1 MSPFSWI
8 VEFDLSTICSRCI
21 HQYSWV
27 WPPVFLYLYCLCL
40 VLESV
45 ASVCLLFPLLWMRTS
60 IVVSLPHFPLLYF
73 SDGKEGIVTTCL
85 FHVILCQNMRI
96 HIYKWGV
103 MDITRIL
110 DFQMWAV
117 KGLDFSSTK
126 EGLSVSNVFGG
137 GWNAHLMIR
146 GVGCDK
152 TCWPIFRS
160 ISYSS
165 QHSARLCF
173 LIFLAIR
180 YDGQGSSSYGCW
192 TESDKYHLQT
202 YLYQKVLLWVIP
214 HVLFPLTWW
223 QTQPFSVTVR
233 RYPHFWPRRI
243 PAKQIQIIFGR
254 THFRE
259 RTSGNKEKV
268 IGEMSL

>member
-1 MSPFSWI
+1 MCHPFSG
-8 VEFDLSTICSRCI
+8 LLNLICQQFVQDVFINI
-21 HQYSWV
+21 HELGLQFSYICTV
-27 WPPVFLYLYCLCL
+27 L
-40 VLESV
+40 VLFWNQQ
-45 ASVCLLFPLLWMRTS
+45 LLCVSFSLLWMRTS
-60 IVVSLPHFPLLYF
+60 TVVSLPHFPLLYF

-85 FHVILCQNMRI
+85 FQVTLCQNMRI

-103 MDITRIL
+103 MDISRIL

-117 KGLDFSSTK
+117 KGLDFNSTK
-126 EGLSVSNVFGG
+126 EGLSVSNVFGE

-146 GVGCDK
+146 SVDCDK
-152 TCWPIFRS
+152 TCWLIIRF

-180 YDGQGSSSYGCW
+180 YDGQGSSSYGSW

-214 HVLFPLTWW
+214 HVLFPLTWCW
-223 QTQPFSVTVR
+223 QTQPFLVTVR
-233 RYPHFWPRRI
+233 RYPHFWPW
-243 PAKQIQIIFGR
+243 R
-254 THFRE
+254 TPDRSKFKSSLEEHISDRE
-259 RTSGNKEKV
+259 TQATKKE
-268 IGEMSL
+268 L

>member
-1 MSPFSWI
+1 MSPFFQI

-21 HQYSWV
+21 HQYSRA
-27 WPPVFLYLYCLCL
+27 WPPIFIYCTVL
-40 VLESV
+40 VLFWNQQ
-45 ASVCLLFPLLWMRTS
+45 LLCVSFSLLWMRTS
-60 IVVSLPHFPLLYF
+60 TVVSLPHYPLLYF

-85 FHVILCQNMRI
+85 FQVTLCQNMRI

-103 MDITRIL
+103 MDISRIL

-117 KGLDFSSTK
+117 KGLDFNSTK
-126 EGLSVSNVFGG
+126 EGLSVSNVFGE

-146 GVGCDK
+146 SVDYDK
-152 TCWPIFRS
+152 TCWLIIRF
-160 ISYSS
+160 ISYFS

-180 YDGQGSSSYGCW
+180 YDGQGSSSYGSW

-214 HVLFPLTWW
+214 MF
-223 QTQPFSVTVR
+223 FSLWHDAGKHN
-233 RYPHFWPRRI
+233 HF
-243 PAKQIQIIFGR
+243 
-254 THFRE
+254 
-259 RTSGNKEKV
+259 
-268 IGEMSL
+268 